1 MPRRTAVLWMSLL
14 VLGCSA
20 GGPAE
25 PSAVADPASNAAATA
40 DTPTGQGQDDET
52 ARGLLHFV
60 PASQIARP
68 GEKPPYGLPLAIQI
82 DVPEVPEHIRKPSGG
97 AK

>member
-1 MPRRTAVLWMSLL
+1 MSLL
-14 VLGCSA
+14 VSGCSA

-25 PSAVADPASNAAATA
+25 PKATADPASQAAATA
-40 DTPTGQGQDDET
+40 DSGTGQVQDDER
-52 ARGLLHFV
+52 ARGLLEFV
-60 PASQIARP
+60 PASQIAKP

>member
-1 MPRRTAVLWMSLL
+1 MSLL
-14 VLGCSA
+14 VAGCSA
-20 GGPAE
+20 GVPGE
-25 PSAVADPASNAAATA
+25 PKAVADPASNAAATA
-40 DTPTGQGQDDET
+40 DAGTGQGQDDEK
-52 ARGLLHFV
+52 ARGLLQFV

-82 DVPEVPEHIRKPSGG
+82 DVPEVPEHIRQPSGP